1 MLKRDRQIRT
11 VIHQLADASLFAIAF
26 LAGVCVAR
34 QSRHYRVVE
43 AGAASPFEISR
54 GSISC

>member
-26 LAGVCVAR
+26 WLSYALRANPDLIAWLRLEPAKPV
-34 QSRHYRVVE
+34 
-43 AGAASPFEISR
+43 
-54 GSISC
+54 